1 MNNEKQLSAV
11 EERPVLKVH
20 NVDVIRSGALVI
32 QNATFSINT
41 GDYVG
46 LVGPNGGGKTTLILS
61 LLNFLPRVRGSIQL
75 FGTDIDKF
83 SAWEKV
89 AYISQNATSFDNQF
103 PLTVRELVS
112 LGRIKKG
119 NIARRFTHEDWEA
132 IDDSISF
139 MGLIDVAHKRI
150 GQLSGG
156 QKQRVFVA
164 KALARNPEVIFLD
177 EPVVGVD
184 AATEEK
190 FYKRLSNLNT
200 KRKTTILIVT
210 HDLTSVFCRMSK
222 VLCVNKQVEFAQI
235 TDSLD
240 PNSLLKRAY
249 GEHFHF
255 VFHRHECH
263 GVFQDERP

>member
-1 MNNEKQLSAV
+1 MDSENQKTSTK
-11 EERPVLKVH
+11 EEPILELK
-20 NVDVIRSGALVI
+20 NVDIARSGVLVI
-32 QNATFSINT
+32 QNANFTINK

-61 LLNFLPRVRGSIQL
+61 LLNFLPRTKGTIRL
-75 FGTDIDKF
+75 FGNSIDEF
-83 SAWEKV
+83 SAWQKV
-89 AYISQNATSFDNQF
+89 AYISQNATSFDSKF

-119 NIARRFTHEDWEA
+119 NIARRFTHEDWTA
-132 IDDSISF
+132 VDDSITF
-139 MGLIDVAHKRI
+139 MGLTETANKRI

-164 KALARNPEVIFLD
+164 KALARNPEIIFLD
-177 EPVVGVD
+177 EPIVGVD
-184 AATEEK
+184 ASTQEK
-190 FYKRLSNLNT
+190 FYKKLSDLNT
-200 KRKTTILIVT
+200 ERKTTILIVT

-222 VLCVNKQVEFAQI
+222 VLCVNKEVELAKI
-235 TDSLD
+235 TADLD
-240 PNSLLKRAY
+240 PNALLRRAY

-263 GVFQDERP
+263 GVFNNDSH

>member
-1 MNNEKQLSAV
+1 MA
-11 EERPVLKVH
+11 EETPILELQ
-20 NVDVIRSGALVI
+20 NVDVARSGDLVI
-32 QNATFSINT
+32 QNVNFKIQT

-61 LLNFLPRVRGSIQL
+61 LLNFLPRAKGTIRL
-75 FGTDIDKF
+75 FGIDIDKF

-89 AYISQNATSFDNQF
+89 AYISQNATSFDNKF

-119 NIARRFTHEDWEA
+119 NVARRFISEDWKA

-139 MGLIDVAHKRI
+139 MGLADVAHKRI

-164 KALARNPEVIFLD
+164 KALARNPEIIFLD
-177 EPVVGVD
+177 EPIVGVD
-184 AATEEK
+184 ASTQEK
-190 FYKRLSNLNT
+190 FYKKLSDLNT
-200 KRKTTILIVT
+200 ERKTTILLVT

-222 VLCVNKQVEFAQI
+222 VMCINKQVEVAEI
-235 TDSLD
+235 TEDLD
-240 PNSLLKRAY
+240 PNVFLKRAY

-255 VFHRHECH
+255 VFHRHECR
-263 GVFQDERP
+263 GVFKNDSH

>member
-1 MNNEKQLSAV
+1 MNPEKQSTTEPIL
-11 EERPVLKVH
+11 ELE
-20 NVDVIRSGALVI
+20 NVDVKRSGDLI
-32 QNATFSINT
+32 IRNANFTIHR

-46 LVGPNGGGKTTLILS
+46 LVGPNGGGKTTLILA
-61 LLNFLPRVRGSIQL
+61 LLNFLPHTKGTIKL

-83 SAWEKV
+83 SSWEKV
-89 AYISQNATSFDNQF
+89 AYISQNATSFDNKF

-119 NIARRFTHEDWEA
+119 NIARRFTQQDWKA
-132 IDDSISF
+132 VDDSITF
-139 MGLIDVAHKRI
+139 MGLSEAADKRI

-164 KALARNPEVIFLD
+164 KALARNPEIIFLD
-177 EPVVGVD
+177 EPIVGVD
-184 AATEEK
+184 AATQEK
-190 FYKRLSNLNT
+190 FYKKLSDLNT
-200 KRKTTILIVT
+200 KRKTTILLVT

-222 VLCVNKQVEFAQI
+222 ILCINKYVEITQI

-240 PNSLLKRAY
+240 PNTLLKRAY

-255 VFHRHECH
+255 VFHKHKCR
-263 GVFQDERP
+263 GVFNNDNH

>member
-1 MNNEKQLSAV
+1 MA
-11 EERPVLKVH
+11 EETSILELQ
-20 NVDVIRSGALVI
+20 NVDIARSGDLVI
-32 QNATFSINT
+32 QNVNFKIRT

-61 LLNFLPRVRGSIQL
+61 LLNFLPRAKGTIRL
-75 FGTDIDKF
+75 FGIDIDKF

-89 AYISQNATSFDNQF
+89 AYISQNATSFDNKF

-119 NIARRFTHEDWEA
+119 NVARRFISEDWKA

-139 MGLIDVAHKRI
+139 MGLADVAHKRI

-164 KALARNPEVIFLD
+164 KALARNPEIIFLD
-177 EPVVGVD
+177 EPIVGVD
-184 AATEEK
+184 ASTQEK
-190 FYKRLSNLNT
+190 FYKKLSDLNT
-200 KRKTTILIVT
+200 ERKTTILLVT

-222 VLCVNKQVEFAQI
+222 VMCINKQVEVAEI
-235 TDSLD
+235 TEDLD
-240 PNSLLKRAY
+240 PNVFLKRAY

-255 VFHRHECH
+255 VFHRHECR
-263 GVFQDERP
+263 GVFKNDSH